1 MISISNI
8 DDWDAWKDTLGKA
21 IDISENVG
29 ISKNTVNK
37 VAEKVGTF
45 LANNVDPRNNEER
58 LLKELWSVADSAD
71 RETLAKLVVRMVDM
85 D

>member
-1 MISISNI
+1 MIIISNI

-58 LLKELWSVADSAD
+58 LLKELWDVADSTD

>member
-1 MISISNI
+1 LISISNI

-21 IDISENVG
+21 IDISEDVG

-58 LLKELWSVADSAD
+58 LLKELWNVADSAD
-71 RETLAKLVVRMVDM
+71 REMLAKLVVRMVDM